1 MSTAAVGSG
10 HPTPAEA
17 LPQPLPDSL
26 SQPREMTAPNPG
38 QQAAEHTAVPAI
50 SSAGAASRIFDLSIL
65 SALVGI
71 QVAWLALLAYVI
83 LAFIR

>member
-17 LPQPLPDSL
+17 LPQPVPESL
-26 SQPREMTAPNPG
+26 SQPRETSPPNPG
-38 QQAAEHTAVPAI
+38 RQDSEQAAQPAI
-50 SSAGAASRIFDLSIL
+50 SSLAEGSRLFDASIL
-65 SALVGI
+65 SALVGL
-71 QVAWLALLAYVI
+71 QLAWLALLAVVI

>member
-17 LPQPLPDSL
+17 LPQPLPEGL
-26 SQPREMTAPNPG
+26 SQPREKTQPKPAR
-38 QQAAEHTAVPAI
+38 QDSEQAAQPAT
-50 SSAGAASRIFDLSIL
+50 SSLAEGSRLFDVSIL
-65 SALVGI
+65 SALVGL
-71 QVAWLALLAYVI
+71 QLAWLALLAVVI